1 MSSMAGKHTTSGRT
15 QNSIPEP
22 SFAERARTLLHLGRV
37 RSLSTLLRK
46 QPGFP
51 FGSVMPHVLDDR
63 ANPVFLISTM
73 AMHTQTLLE
82 NTRASLLVTQP
93 EAGGDPLGASRVT
106 LLGNVLP
113 AQRIVAGACP
123 SWNVTS

>member
-1 MSSMAGKHTTSGRT
+1 
-15 QNSIPEP
+15 
-22 SFAERARTLLHLGRV
+22 
-37 RSLSTLLRK
+37 
-46 QPGFP
+46 
-51 FGSVMPHVLDDR
+51 MPHVLDDR